1 MITDVATVRAA
12 NIILASSSPRRT
24 DIMNNVL
31 ALGAAVVPSTFEE
44 DLDKSKF
51 TPTEYVAET
60 ALQKALDV
68 YRRRCTD
75 GVPPSLI
82 VGADTIIVRD
92 STILEKPKSEEAAR
106 AMLSSLSGRHH
117 LVCTGVALVYGDAD
131 GAKPFV
137 NSFVE
142 TTRVNFALLPANVI
156 HACASAC
163 ASHTHPFTQTHRR
176 THAQTHTR
184 TRAHTRTRT
193 HAHTHTRTRGPRA
206 LHARAL
212 LGPLLGSRL
221 GSQIHHSVRFQCTDV
236 DSGEP
241 MDKAGGY
248 GIQGAGGSFVSGI
261 EGCYWNVV
269 GFPMHRFCVEL
280 DCERLQ
286 QWVARHA
293 VDPASAGKRKHDG
306 ESGE

>member
-142 TTRVNFALLPANVI
+142 TTRVNFAPLPANVI
-156 HACASAC
+156 HAY
-163 ASHTHPFTQTHRR
+163 
-176 THAQTHTR
+176 
-184 TRAHTRTRT
+184 
-193 HAHTHTRTRGPRA
+193 
-206 LHARAL
+206 
-212 LGPLLGSRL
+212 
-221 GSQIHHSVRFQCTDV
+221 V

-248 GIQGAGGSFVSGI
+248 GIQGVGGSFVRGI

-286 QWVARHA
+286 QWVARHPE
-293 VDPASAGKRKHDG
+293 DPASAGKRKRDG